1 MSRLSRFHGI
11 VIPAT
16 LLANNA
22 SEYSGYYLLFMLLSE
37 NTGKDIEVIGIDTD
51 HDNYMDATQAVNY
64 GLVDK
69 IDR

>member
-1 MSRLSRFHGI
+1 MSRLSRFHCI

-16 LLANNA
+16 LIANNA

-69 IDR
+69 ICI